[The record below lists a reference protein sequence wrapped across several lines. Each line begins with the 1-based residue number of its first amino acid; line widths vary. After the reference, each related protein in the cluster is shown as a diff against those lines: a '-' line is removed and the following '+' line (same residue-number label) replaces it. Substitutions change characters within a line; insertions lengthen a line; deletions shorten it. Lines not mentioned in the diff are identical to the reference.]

1 MCKKE
6 EISMH
11 SQKMRLI
18 SLNLVLVMLL
28 TMIPV
33 QAADIV
39 IDDDGPMYTVVLNGN
54 GGTYEDK
61 ETLSISYG
69 SSTLYLE
76 DYIFNREDYTLLGW
90 SEKRMRAPLTT
101 RASANFTPKTQARIH
116 SSTPYGARVR
126 TAHCIATSRSISN
139 LIRWTGITLRT
150 VKHCLPTIHTS

>member
-1 MCKKE
+1 
-6 EISMH
+6 MH

-28 TMIPV
+28 TMLPV

-54 GGTYEDK
+54 GGTYEGD

-76 DYIFNREDYTLLGW
+76 DYIFTREGTRCSVGA
-90 SEKRMRAPLTT
+90 KTRMRAPLTT
-101 RASANFTPKTQARIH
+101 RASANFTPKTQARIR
-116 SSTPYGARVR
+116 SSTPYGARAK
-126 TAHCIATSRSISN
+126 TARCIATSRSISN

>member
-28 TMIPV
+28 TMLPV

-39 IDDDGPMYTVVLNGN
+39 IDDDGPMYTVVLNG
-54 GGTYEDK
+54 GEGTYEGDN
-61 ETLSISYG
+61 TLSIWRIISLPERVTRCSAG
-69 SSTLYLE
+69 VK
-76 DYIFNREDYTLLGW
+76 
-90 SEKRMRAPLTT
+90 KRMRAPLTT
-101 RASANFTPKTQARIH
+101 RASANFTPKTQARIR
-116 SSTPYGARVR
+116 SSTLYGARAK

-150 VKHCLPTIHTS
+150 VKHCLPAIHTS

>member
-1 MCKKE
+1 
-6 EISMH
+6 MH

-28 TMIPV
+28 TMLPV

-39 IDDDGPMYTVVLNGN
+39 VDDDGPMYTVVLNGN

-76 DYIFNREDYTLLGW
+76 DYIFTREGYTLLGW
-90 SEKRMRAPLTT
+90 SEKED
-101 RASANFTPKTQARIH
+101 
-116 SSTPYGARVR
+116 SSTLDYTRFGE
-126 TAHCIATSRSISN
+126 
-139 LIRWTGITLRT
+139 L
-150 VKHCLPTIHTS
+150 